1 MQEALRVLRESDA
14 PIESFHDCHAHG
26 LRWRRDLFTFSL
38 NLQYILQWISPV
50 GSSTGYKFSIC
61 EALLTFQ
68 SVSELKITM
77 DWSGSALDSEI
88 GSVQVLKSRTT
99 PNGNIERYFEIEFAD
114 PDGTI
119 SLWSS
124 GYEVVLLQEPVISDV
139 ASIPVRDAP

>member
-1 MQEALRVLRESDA
+1 
-14 PIESFHDCHAHG
+14 
-26 LRWRRDLFTFSL
+26 
-38 NLQYILQWISPV
+38 V